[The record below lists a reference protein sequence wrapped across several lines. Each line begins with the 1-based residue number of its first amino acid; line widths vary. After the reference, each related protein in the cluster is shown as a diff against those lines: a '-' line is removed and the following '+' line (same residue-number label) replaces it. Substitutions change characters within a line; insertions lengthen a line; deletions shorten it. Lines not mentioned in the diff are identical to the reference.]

1 MESWLDVCMNVL
13 TSTKVIT
20 KIKGVNMKKS
30 MNTITGMLV
39 LMLFSHCGSPSSK
52 SSGGDGWLSYSGDR
66 KIEQRVDS
74 LLRLMTL
81 EEKIGQMTQFS
92 ANWSITGPV
101 MSDDFKPYLDK
112 GLIGSIFNATSVE
125 GIRRIQQIAV
135 DSTRLGIPIL
145 FGQDVIHGY
154 NTIFPI
160 PLAEACSW
168 DLALMQ
174 RTAEIAALEAASDGI
189 NWTFAPM
196 VDIGRDA
203 RWGRVMEG
211 AGEDPYLGS
220 RVAEARVIGFQG
232 GRGGASLGALHTL
245 LACGKHLA
253 AYGAAESGRDYNSAE
268 LSEHTLRNVYLPPY
282 RAALEA
288 GVGTFMASFNE
299 INGVPATA
307 DRWLM
312 RDILRD
318 EWGFKGFVVS
328 DYTGINEL
336 VPHGVAEDEQHA
348 AALAANAG
356 IDMDMTG
363 ATFIK
368 YLNQSVQE
376 GKVSE
381 KTIDNA
387 TRRIL
392 EMKFL
397 LGLFDDPYRYLDEE
411 RAKQNRRT
419 PAFMETARKAVASSV
434 VLLKNEGDILPIPK
448 DKAITIALVG
458 PLMNDSLNLNG
469 EWAGLGDRNQSVPLL
484 RGITEKFKDSPVKLI
499 YAEGTTIT
507 ETSSG
512 KIAEAVAAARRAD
525 IVIAAMGED
534 FNWSGEAAVRTDIR
548 LPEAQRTLLE
558 ALKETGKPIV
568 LVNLSG
574 RPLDLSWEDGQMD
587 AILQAW
593 FPGTQAGHGI
603 ADVIAGDVNPA
614 GRLVMSFP
622 RNIGQLPIY
631 YNRKNTGRPV
641 DLSDETIDYK
651 SNYLDSSIT
660 PLYPFGYGLSYTT
673 YTISDLRLDKPSM
686 KAIDDRILVT
696 ATVLNSGTVDGE
708 MVVQLYIRDLV
719 GSVTR
724 PVKELKGF
732 HKIALKKGESRQ
744 VTFELRSEDLA
755 FYGLDK
761 KKKTE
766 PGNFTLWVAQS
777 SADNSNEIDF
787 SVK

>member
-1 MESWLDVCMNVL
+1 MGKYI
-13 TSTKVIT
+13 TSIGYAVAVI
-20 KIKGVNMKKS
+20 
-30 MNTITGMLV
+30 L
-39 LMLFSHCGSPSSK
+39 LAACGSPSSGTA
-52 SSGGDGWLSYSGDR
+52 GGGKWQSFSGDKR
-66 KIEQRVDS
+66 IEQRVDS
-74 LLRLMTL
+74 LLKLMTL

-101 MSDDFKPYLDK
+101 MSDDFQPYLEK

-125 GIRRIQQIAV
+125 GIRRMQQIAV
-135 DSTRLGIPIL
+135 EETRLGIPIL

-154 NTIFPI
+154 KTIFPI

-168 DLALMQ
+168 DLEMMR
-174 RTAEIAALEAASDGI
+174 RTAEIAAIEAASDGI

-220 RVAEARVIGFQG
+220 KVAEARVLGFQG
-232 GRGGASLGALHTL
+232 GRDVNSLRELTTL
-245 LACGKHLA
+245 LATGKHLA
-253 AYGAAESGRDYNSAE
+253 AYGAAESGRDYNTAE

-282 RAALEA
+282 RAAHEA

-312 RDILRD
+312 TEVLRD

-328 DYTGINEL
+328 DYTGVNEL
-336 VPHGVAEDEQHA
+336 VPHGVARDEKQA
-348 AALAANAG
+348 AELAVNAG

-368 YLNQSVQE
+368 HLTASVKE
-376 GKVSE
+376 GKVAE
-381 KTIDNA
+381 KSIDTA
-387 TRRIL
+387 ARRIL

-411 RAKQNRRT
+411 RAKQNTMT
-419 PAFMETARKAVASSV
+419 PEFMETARKAVASSV
-434 VLLKNEGDILPIPK
+434 VLLKNDNQTLPVTK
-448 DKAITIALVG
+448 ESGKTVALIG
-458 PLMNDSLNLNG
+458 PLMNDSINLNG
-469 EWAGLGDRNQSVPLL
+469 EWAGLGDRNKSVPLL
-484 RGITEKFKDSPVKLI
+484 KGLTEKYEGSTVRLV
-499 YAEGTTIT
+499 YAEGASIT
-507 ETSSG
+507 ETTPA

-548 LPEAQRTLLE
+548 LPEPQRQLLR
-558 ALKETGKPIV
+558 ALKETGKPVV
-568 LVNLSG
+568 LVTLSG
-574 RPLDLSWEDGQMD
+574 RPLDLSWEDETMD

-593 FPGTQAGHGI
+593 FPGTQGGHGI
-603 ADVIAGDVNPA
+603 ADVIAGDYNPS

-622 RNIGQLPIY
+622 RNIGQVPIY

-641 DLSDETIDYK
+641 DLDNESVDYK
-651 SNYLDSSIT
+651 SNYLDTSIT

-673 YTISDLRLDKPSM
+673 FEIGNAQLDK
-686 KAIDDRILVT
+686 KTLKTEDDKITVT
-696 ATVLNSGTVDGE
+696 ANVRNAGEVDGE
-708 MVVQLYIRDLV
+708 IVVQLYTRQLV
-719 GSVTR
+719 ASVTR

-732 HKIALKKGESRQ
+732 QKVALPAGKSKQ
-744 VTFELRSEDLA
+744 VAFELASGDLA
-755 FYGLDK
+755 FYGIDMR
-761 KKKTE
+761 KKTE
-766 PGNFTLWVAQS
+766 PGNMKLWVAQHA
-777 SADNSNEIDF
+777 ADNSNEIDF
-787 SVK
+787 RIE

>member
-1 MESWLDVCMNVL
+1 
-13 TSTKVIT
+13 
-20 KIKGVNMKKS
+20 MKKS
-30 MNTITGMLV
+30 IFSLMGTLAVMLLV
-39 LMLFSHCGSPSSK
+39 SCGSPST
-52 SSGGDGWLSYSGDR
+52 GRWVSYSGDR
-66 KIEQRVDS
+66 LVERRVDS
-74 LLRLMTL
+74 VLKLMTL

-101 MSDDFKPYLDK
+101 MSDDFKPYLEK

-125 GIRRIQQIAV
+125 GIRRMQQIAV

-154 NTIFPI
+154 KTIFPI

-168 DLALMQ
+168 DLEMMR
-174 RTAEIAALEAASDGI
+174 RTAEIAAIEAASDGI

-220 RVAEARVIGFQG
+220 RVAQARIIGFQG
-232 GRGGASLGALHTL
+232 GVGGKALGEVHTL
-245 LACGKHLA
+245 LATGKHLA
-253 AYGAAESGRDYNSAE
+253 AYGAAEAGRDYHTAE

-282 RAALEA
+282 EAAAKA
-288 GVGTFMASFNE
+288 GVASFMASFNE
-299 INGVPATA
+299 INGVPATG

-312 RDILRD
+312 TDILRG
-318 EWGFKGFVVS
+318 EWGFRGFVVS
-328 DYTGINEL
+328 DYTGVNEL
-336 VPHGVAEDEQHA
+336 VPHGFAEDEQHA
-348 AALAANAG
+348 AELSVNAG

-368 YLNQSVQE
+368 HLSKSVEE

-381 KTIDNA
+381 ETIDNA
-387 TRRIL
+387 ARRIL

-397 LGLFDDPYRYLDEE
+397 LGLFDDPYRYLNEE
-411 RAKQNRRT
+411 RARKNSMT
-419 PAFMETARKAVASSV
+419 PEFMETARKAVAASV
-434 VLLKNEGDILPIPK
+434 VLLKNENNLLPIPK
-448 DKAITIALVG
+448 ETAVTLALVG
-458 PLMNDSLNLNG
+458 PLMNDSVNLNG
-469 EWAGLGDRNQSVPLL
+469 EWAGLGDRNKSVPILKGL
-484 RGITEKFKDSPVKLI
+484 TEKYKDSAVKLI
-499 YAEGTTIT
+499 YAEGSSIDETTP
-507 ETSSG
+507 G
-512 KIAEAVAAARRAD
+512 MIAGAVSAARRAD
-525 IVIAAMGED
+525 LVVAAMGES
-534 FNWSGEAAVRTDIR
+534 FHWSGEAAVRTDIR
-548 LPEAQRTLLE
+548 LPEAQRQLLE

-574 RPLDLSWEDGQMD
+574 RPLDLSREDEEMD

-593 FPGTQAGHGI
+593 FPGTQGGHGI
-603 ADVIAGDVNPA
+603 ADVIAGDYNPSA
-614 GRLVMSFP
+614 RLVMSFP
-622 RNIGQLPIY
+622 RNVGQIPIY

-641 DLSDETIDYK
+641 DLNDERVDYK

-673 YTISDLRLDKPSM
+673 YVISNLALDKSSM
-686 KAIDDRILVT
+686 KAVDDRITVT
-696 ATVLNSGTVDGE
+696 ATVQNSGEREGE
-708 MVVQLYIRDLV
+708 MVVQLYVRDLV

-732 HKIALKKGESRQ
+732 QKIALKAGESRQ
-744 VTFELRSEDLA
+744 VTFELRAEELA
-755 FYGLDK
+755 FYGIDM

-766 PGNFTLWVAQS
+766 PGSYKLWVAQNS
-777 SADNSNEIDF
+777 DDNGNEATF
-787 SVK
+787 SVE

>member
-1 MESWLDVCMNVL
+1 
-13 TSTKVIT
+13 
-20 KIKGVNMKKS
+20 MKKS
-30 MNTITGMLV
+30 IISLMGTLAMML
-39 LMLFSHCGSPSSK
+39 LASCGSPSTGS
-52 SSGGDGWLSYSGDR
+52 WVSYSGDR
-66 KIEQRVDS
+66 LVERRVDS
-74 LLRLMTL
+74 VLQLMTL

-101 MSDDFKPYLDK
+101 MSDDFKPYLEK

-125 GIRRIQQIAV
+125 GIRRMQQIAV

-154 NTIFPI
+154 KTIFPI

-168 DLALMQ
+168 DLEMMR
-174 RTAEIAALEAASDGI
+174 RTAEIAAIEAASDGI

-220 RVAEARVIGFQG
+220 RVAEARVAGFQG
-232 GRGGASLGALHTL
+232 GVDGKALGEVHTL
-245 LACGKHLA
+245 LATGKHLA
-253 AYGAAESGRDYNSAE
+253 AYGAAEAGRDYHTAE

-282 RAALEA
+282 EAAAKA

-299 INGVPATA
+299 INGVPATG

-312 RDILRD
+312 TDILRG
-318 EWGFKGFVVS
+318 EWGFRGFVVS
-328 DYTGINEL
+328 DYTGVNEL
-336 VPHGVAEDEQHA
+336 VPHGFAEDEQHA
-348 AALAANAG
+348 AELAVHAG

-368 YLNQSVQE
+368 HLTQSVEE
-376 GKVSE
+376 GKVPE
-381 KTIDNA
+381 QTIDNA
-387 TRRIL
+387 ARRIL

-397 LGLFDDPYRYLDEE
+397 LGLFDDPYRYLNEE
-411 RAKQNRRT
+411 RARKNSMT
-419 PAFMETARKAVASSV
+419 PEFMETARKAVAASV
-434 VLLKNEGDILPIPK
+434 VLLKNEDNLLPIPK
-448 DKAITIALVG
+448 EKAVTLALVG
-458 PLMNDSLNLNG
+458 PLMNDSINLNG
-469 EWAGLGDRNQSVPLL
+469 EWAGLGDRNKSVPILKGL
-484 RGITEKFKDSPVKLI
+484 TEKYKDSAVKLI
-499 YAEGTTIT
+499 YAEGSSIDETTPAR
-507 ETSSG
+507 
-512 KIAEAVAAARRAD
+512 IAEAVSAARRAD
-525 IVIAAMGED
+525 IVVAAVGESYH
-534 FNWSGEAAVRTDIR
+534 WSGEAAVRTDIR
-548 LPEAQRTLLE
+548 LPEAQRQLLG

-574 RPLDLSWEDGQMD
+574 RPLDLSREEEEMD

-593 FPGTQAGHGI
+593 FPGTQGGHGI
-603 ADVIAGDVNPA
+603 ADVIAGDYNPSA
-614 GRLVMSFP
+614 RLVMSFP
-622 RNIGQLPIY
+622 RNVGQLPIY

-641 DLSDETIDYK
+641 DLNDERVDYK

-673 YTISDLRLDKPSM
+673 YVISDLALDKSSM
-686 KAIDDRILVT
+686 KAVDDRITVT
-696 ATVLNSGTVDGE
+696 ATVQNSGEREGE
-708 MVVQLYIRDLV
+708 MVVQLYVRDLV

-732 HKIALKKGESRQ
+732 QKIALKAGESRQ
-744 VTFELRSEDLA
+744 VTFELRAEELA
-755 FYGLDK
+755 FYGIDM

-766 PGNFTLWVAQS
+766 PGSYKLWVAQNS
-777 SADNSNEIDF
+777 DDNGNEATF
-787 SVK
+787 SVE

>member
-1 MESWLDVCMNVL
+1 
-13 TSTKVIT
+13 
-20 KIKGVNMKKS
+20 MKKS
-30 MNTITGMLV
+30 IISLMGTLAMML
-39 LMLFSHCGSPSSK
+39 LASCGSPSTGS
-52 SSGGDGWLSYSGDR
+52 WVSYSGDR
-66 KIEQRVDS
+66 QVERRVDS
-74 LLRLMTL
+74 VLQLMTL

-101 MSDDFKPYLDK
+101 MSDDFKPYLEK

-125 GIRRIQQIAV
+125 GIRRMQQIAV

-154 NTIFPI
+154 KTIFPI

-168 DLALMQ
+168 DLEMMR
-174 RTAEIAALEAASDGI
+174 RTAEIAAIEAASDGI

-220 RVAEARVIGFQG
+220 RVAEARVAGFQG
-232 GRGGASLGALHTL
+232 GVDGKALGEVHTL
-245 LACGKHLA
+245 LATGKHLA
-253 AYGAAESGRDYNSAE
+253 AYGAAEAGRDYHTAE

-282 RAALEA
+282 EAAAKA

-299 INGVPATA
+299 INGVPATG

-312 RDILRD
+312 TDILRG
-318 EWGFKGFVVS
+318 EWGFRGFVVS
-328 DYTGINEL
+328 DYTGVNEL
-336 VPHGVAEDEQHA
+336 VPHGFAEDEQHA
-348 AALAANAG
+348 AELAVHAG

-368 YLNQSVQE
+368 HLTQSVEE
-376 GKVSE
+376 GKVPE
-381 KTIDNA
+381 QTIDNA
-387 TRRIL
+387 ARRIL

-397 LGLFDDPYRYLDEE
+397 LGLFDDPYRYLNEE
-411 RAKQNRRT
+411 RARKNSMT
-419 PAFMETARKAVASSV
+419 PEFMETARKAVAASV
-434 VLLKNEGDILPIPK
+434 VLLKNEDNLLPIPK
-448 DKAITIALVG
+448 EKAVTLALVG
-458 PLMNDSLNLNG
+458 PLMNDSINLNG
-469 EWAGLGDRNQSVPLL
+469 EWAGLGDRNKSVPILKGL
-484 RGITEKFKDSPVKLI
+484 TEKYKDSAVKLI
-499 YAEGTTIT
+499 YAEGSSIDETTPARIV
-507 ETSSG
+507 
-512 KIAEAVAAARRAD
+512 EAVSAARRAD
-525 IVIAAMGED
+525 IVVAAVGESYH
-534 FNWSGEAAVRTDIR
+534 WSGEAAVRTDIR
-548 LPEAQRTLLE
+548 LPEAQRQLLE

-574 RPLDLSWEDGQMD
+574 RPLDLSREEEEMD

-593 FPGTQAGHGI
+593 FPGTQGGHGI
-603 ADVIAGDVNPA
+603 ADVIAGDYNPSA
-614 GRLVMSFP
+614 RLVMSFP
-622 RNIGQLPIY
+622 RNVGQLPIY

-641 DLSDETIDYK
+641 DLNDERVDYK

-673 YTISDLRLDKPSM
+673 YVISDLALDKSSM
-686 KAIDDRILVT
+686 KAVDDRITVT
-696 ATVLNSGTVDGE
+696 ATVQNSGEREGE
-708 MVVQLYIRDLV
+708 MVVQLYVRDLV

-732 HKIALKKGESRQ
+732 QKIALKAGESRQ
-744 VTFELRSEDLA
+744 VTFELRAEELA
-755 FYGLDK
+755 FYGIDM

-766 PGNFTLWVAQS
+766 PGSYKLWVAQNS
-777 SADNSNEIDF
+777 DDNGNEATF
-787 SVK
+787 SVE

>member
-1 MESWLDVCMNVL
+1 
-13 TSTKVIT
+13 
-20 KIKGVNMKKS
+20 MKKTNIS
-30 MNTITGMLV
+30 ITCMLAVV
-39 LMLFSHCGSPSSK
+39 LLVSCGSPSSNT
-52 SSGGDGWLSYSGDR
+52 SGAGTWQSYSGDR
-66 KIEQRVDS
+66 NIEKRVDS
-74 LLRLMTL
+74 VLKLMTL

-101 MSDDFKPYLDK
+101 MSDDLKPYLEK

-125 GIRRIQQIAV
+125 GIRRMQQIAV

-145 FGQDVIHGY
+145 FGLDVIHGY
-154 NTIFPI
+154 KTIFPI

-196 VDIGRDA
+196 VDIARDA

-232 GRGGASLGALHTL
+232 GAGGTALGELHTL
-245 LACGKHLA
+245 LATGKHLA
-253 AYGAAESGRDYNSAE
+253 AYGAAESGRDYNTAE

-282 RAALEA
+282 KAALEA

-307 DRWLM
+307 NRWLLT
-312 RDILRD
+312 DILRD

-336 VPHGVAEDEQHA
+336 IAHGVAEDEQHA
-348 AALAANAG
+348 AELAVNAG
-356 IDMDMTG
+356 VDMDMTG
-363 ATFIK
+363 STYIR
-368 YLNQSVQE
+368 YLTQLVEE
-376 GKVSE
+376 GSVSE

-387 TRRIL
+387 ARRIL

-411 RAKQNRRT
+411 RAKQNTMT
-419 PAFMETARKAVASSV
+419 PEFMETARKAVASSV
-434 VLLKNEGDILPIPK
+434 VLLKNDNQLLPITK
-448 DKAITIALVG
+448 EKALTLALVG
-458 PLMNDSLNLNG
+458 PLMNDSINLNG
-469 EWAGLGDRNQSVPLL
+469 EWAGLGDRNKSVPILKGL
-484 RGITEKFKDSPVKLI
+484 TEKYKESPVKLI
-499 YAEGTTIT
+499 YAEGSAIT
-507 ETSSG
+507 ETTPE
-512 KIAEAVAAARRAD
+512 KIAEAVSAARRAD
-525 IVIAAMGED
+525 VVIAAMGED

-548 LPEAQRTLLE
+548 LPEAQRQLLK
-558 ALKETGKPIV
+558 ALKETGKPVV
-568 LVNLSG
+568 LINLSG
-574 RPLDLSWEDGQMD
+574 RPLDLSWEDEQMD

-593 FPGTQAGHGI
+593 FPGIQGGHGI
-603 ADVIAGDVNPA
+603 ADVIAGDYNPSA
-614 GRLVMSFP
+614 RLVMSFP
-622 RNIGQLPIY
+622 RNVGQIPIY
-631 YNRKNTGRPV
+631 YNQKNTGRPV
-641 DLSDETIDYK
+641 DLTNESIDYK
-651 SNYLDSSIT
+651 SSYLDTSIT

-673 YTISDLRLDKPSM
+673 FTIRDLRLDKSSM
-686 KAIDDRILVT
+686 KAAGDKIVIT
-696 ATVLNSGTVDGE
+696 ANVQNVGTRDGE

-732 HKIALKKGESRQ
+732 QKIPLKAGESKQ
-744 VTFELRSEDLA
+744 VSFELRSEELA
-755 FYGLDK
+755 FYGIDG

-766 PGNFTLWVAQS
+766 PGSFRLWVAQS
-777 SADNSNEIDF
+777 SDDNENEAAF
-787 SVK
+787 SVE

>member
-1 MESWLDVCMNVL
+1 
-13 TSTKVIT
+13 
-20 KIKGVNMKKS
+20 MKKYSIS
-30 MNTITGMLV
+30 MVCTLAVV
-39 LMLFSHCGSPSSK
+39 LLASCGSPSGT
-52 SSGGDGWLSYSGDR
+52 SGAGSWVSYSGDKQVER
-66 KIEQRVDS
+66 RVDS
-74 LLRLMTL
+74 VLKLMTL

-101 MSDDFKPYLDK
+101 MSDDFKPFLDK

-125 GIRRIQQIAV
+125 GIRRMQQIAI

-154 NTIFPI
+154 KTIFPI

-168 DLALMQ
+168 DLEMMR
-174 RTAEIAALEAASDGI
+174 RTAEIAAIEAASDGI

-196 VDIGRDA
+196 VDIARDA

-232 GRGGASLGALHTL
+232 GRGGDSLGALHTL

-253 AYGAAESGRDYNSAE
+253 AYGAAESGRDYNTAE

-282 RAALEA
+282 EAAAKA

-299 INGVPATA
+299 INGMPATA
-307 DRWLM
+307 DRWLLTE
-312 RDILRD
+312 ILRE

-348 AALAANAG
+348 AELAVIAG
-356 IDMDMTG
+356 VDMDMTG
-363 ATFIK
+363 ATYIK
-368 YLNQSVQE
+368 YLTQSVEE
-376 GKVSE
+376 GRVSE

-387 TRRIL
+387 ARRIL

-397 LGLFDDPYRYLDEE
+397 LGLFDDPYRYLDEK
-411 RAKQNRRT
+411 RARKNTMT
-419 PAFMETARKAVASSV
+419 PAFMETARRAVASSV
-434 VLLKNEGDILPIPK
+434 VLLKNANNLLPISRER
-448 DKAITIALVG
+448 AVTLALVG
-458 PLMNDSLNLNG
+458 PLMNDSVNLNG
-469 EWAGLGDRNQSVPLL
+469 EWAGLGDRNKSVPILKGL
-484 RGITEKFKDSPVKLI
+484 TEKYSESAVKLI
-499 YAEGTTIT
+499 YAEGSGIT
-507 ETSSG
+507 ETSPG
-512 KIAEAVAAARRAD
+512 KIAEAVSAARRAD
-525 IVIAAMGED
+525 MVIASVGES
-534 FNWSGEAAVRTDIR
+534 FHWSGEAAVRSDIR
-548 LPEAQRTLLE
+548 LPEAQRALLA
-558 ALKETGKPIV
+558 ALEETGKPVV
-568 LVNLSG
+568 LINLSG
-574 RPLDLSWEDGQMD
+574 RPLDLSWEDVHMD

-593 FPGTQAGHGI
+593 FPGMQAGHGI
-603 ADVIAGDVNPA
+603 ADVVAGDVNPSA
-614 GRLVMSFP
+614 RLVMSFP
-622 RNIGQLPIY
+622 RNIGQVPIY

-641 DLSDETIDYK
+641 DLSNEKIDYK
-651 SNYLDSSIT
+651 SSYLDTSIT

-673 YTISDLRLDKPSM
+673 YTISELSLDKPSM
-686 KAIDDRILVT
+686 QAADDSISVS
-696 ATVLNSGTVDGE
+696 ATVQNTGSMDGE

-732 HKIALKKGESRQ
+732 QKIALKAGESRQ
-744 VTFELRSEDLA
+744 VTFDLRAEDLA
-755 FYGLDK
+755 FYGIDR

-766 PGNFTLWVAQS
+766 PGDFKLWIAQS
-777 SADNSNEIDF
+777 SADHANETDF
-787 SVK
+787 RVE

>member
-1 MESWLDVCMNVL
+1 
-13 TSTKVIT
+13 
-20 KIKGVNMKKS
+20 MKKTNIS
-30 MNTITGMLV
+30 ITCMLAVV
-39 LMLFSHCGSPSSK
+39 LLVSCGSPSSNT
-52 SSGGDGWLSYSGDR
+52 SGAGTWQSYSGDR
-66 KIEQRVDS
+66 NIEKRVDS
-74 LLRLMTL
+74 VLKLMTL

-101 MSDDFKPYLDK
+101 MSDDLKPYLEK

-125 GIRRIQQIAV
+125 GIRRMQQIAV

-145 FGQDVIHGY
+145 FGLDVIHGY
-154 NTIFPI
+154 KTIFPI

-196 VDIGRDA
+196 VDIARDA

-232 GRGGASLGALHTL
+232 GAGGTALGELHTL
-245 LACGKHLA
+245 LATGKHLA
-253 AYGAAESGRDYNSAE
+253 AYGAAESGRDYNTAE

-282 RAALEA
+282 KAALEA

-307 DRWLM
+307 NRWLLT
-312 RDILRD
+312 DILRD

-336 VPHGVAEDEQHA
+336 IAHGVAEDEQHA
-348 AALAANAG
+348 AELAVNAG
-356 IDMDMTG
+356 VDMDMTG
-363 ATFIK
+363 STYIR
-368 YLNQSVQE
+368 YLTQLVEE
-376 GKVSE
+376 GSVSE

-387 TRRIL
+387 ARRIL

-411 RAKQNRRT
+411 RAKQNTMT
-419 PAFMETARKAVASSV
+419 PEFMETARKAVASSV
-434 VLLKNEGDILPIPK
+434 VLLKNDNQLLPITK
-448 DKAITIALVG
+448 EKALTLALVG
-458 PLMNDSLNLNG
+458 PLMNDSINLNG
-469 EWAGLGDRNQSVPLL
+469 EWAGLGDRNKSVPILKGL
-484 RGITEKFKDSPVKLI
+484 TEKYKESPVKLI
-499 YAEGTTIT
+499 YAEGSAIT
-507 ETSSG
+507 ETTPE
-512 KIAEAVAAARRAD
+512 KIAEAVSAARRAD
-525 IVIAAMGED
+525 VVIAAMGED

-548 LPEAQRTLLE
+548 LPEAQRQLLK
-558 ALKETGKPIV
+558 ALKETGKPVV
-568 LVNLSG
+568 LINLSG
-574 RPLDLSWEDGQMD
+574 RPLDLSWEDEQMD

-593 FPGTQAGHGI
+593 FPGIQGGHGI
-603 ADVIAGDVNPA
+603 ADVIAGDYNPSA
-614 GRLVMSFP
+614 RLVMSFP
-622 RNIGQLPIY
+622 RNVGQIPIY
-631 YNRKNTGRPV
+631 YNQKNTGRPV
-641 DLSDETIDYK
+641 DLTNESIDYK
-651 SNYLDSSIT
+651 SSYLDSSIT

-673 YTISDLRLDKPSM
+673 YTIRDLRLDKSSM
-686 KAIDDRILVT
+686 KAAGDKIVIT
-696 ATVLNSGTVDGE
+696 ANVQNSGTMDGE

-732 HKIALKKGESRQ
+732 QKIPLKAGESKQ
-744 VTFELRSEDLA
+744 LSFELRSEELA
-755 FYGLDK
+755 FYGIDG

-766 PGNFTLWVAQS
+766 PGSFRLWVAQS
-777 SADNSNEIDF
+777 SDDNENEAAF
-787 SVK
+787 SVE